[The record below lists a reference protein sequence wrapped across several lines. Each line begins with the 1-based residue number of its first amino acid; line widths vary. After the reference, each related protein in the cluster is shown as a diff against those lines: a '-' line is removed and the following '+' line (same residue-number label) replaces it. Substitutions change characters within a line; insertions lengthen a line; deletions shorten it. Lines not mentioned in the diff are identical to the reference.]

1 MKVPTMKRLPKPQP
15 LKTGEAYIFSDGK
28 LYRVGLLNA
37 CRARLDPLWRKR
49 RVIVSRLHDTRAEI
63 LSTPPS
69 VNVSANTQLVPA
81 IVR

>member
-1 MKVPTMKRLPKPQP
+1 MKRLPQPQP
-15 LKTGEAYIFSDGK
+15 LKAGEAYIFSDGK

-37 CRARLDPLWRKR
+37 CRARLDPLWRR
-49 RVIVSRLHDTRAEI
+49 RRAIVSRLHDTRAEI

-69 VNVSANTQLVPA
+69 VSISAGARLIPA

>member
-1 MKVPTMKRLPKPQP
+1 MKRLPKRQP
-15 LKTGEAYIFSDGK
+15 LKEGEAYIYNDGK

-49 RVIVSRLHDTRAEI
+49 RVIVSRLHDTRAEV

-69 VNVSANTQLVPA
+69 VSISASALLYPA
-81 IVR
+81 KY

>member
-1 MKVPTMKRLPKPQP
+1 MKRLPKRQP
-15 LKTGEAYIFSDGK
+15 LKEGEAYIYSDGK

-49 RVIVSRLHDTRAEI
+49 RAIVSRLHDTRAEI

-69 VNVSANTQLVPA
+69 VNISAGALLIPA
-81 IVR
+81 KY

>member
-1 MKVPTMKRLPKPQP
+1 MKRLPKPEP
-15 LKTGEAYIFSDGK
+15 LKEGAAYIYSDGK

-49 RVIVSRLHDTRAEI
+49 RTIISRLHDTRAEI

-69 VNVSANTQLVPA
+69 ISISTAASLIPA
-81 IVR
+81 KY

>member
-1 MKVPTMKRLPKPQP
+1 MKRLPKPVP
-15 LKTGEAYIFSDGK
+15 MKEGEAYLFSNGK

-49 RVIVSRLHDTRAEI
+49 RVIVDRLHETRVEI

-69 VNVSANTQLVPA
+69 VNISAGTCLIPA
-81 IVR
+81 KY